1 MVVMQKSLLIFAAL
15 NKKIIVMQVLNK
27 KDYHEHV
34 DVRLSS
40 NDVYVLHSSIQSM
53 LKKQVENS
61 DGTNIFVSFDLLSKL
76 HEIMMNMD
84 TPF

>member
-1 MVVMQKSLLIFAAL
+1 
-15 NKKIIVMQVLNK
+15 MQVLNK
-27 KDYHEHV
+27 EKIFEHV

-40 NDVYVLHSSIQSM
+40 NDVYILHSSIQSM

-61 DGTNIFVSFDLLSKL
+61 DATNIFVSFDLLSKL
-76 HEIMMNMD
+76 HEIMMIMD